1 MSMYDHSTMSLLSD
15 GGCSR
20 LRLRVRV
27 GLLAS
32 PSSVRPNLFSGD

>member
-1 MSMYDHSTMSLLSD
+1 MSKYDSSTVSLLSD
-15 GGCSR
+15 GSCSR
-20 LRLRVRV
+20 LRLCVRV